1 MAPLGSNQ
9 YGLRRLTHLTTSILS
24 KTHLTTWYFLAINY
38 LSCKRRMEC
47 EHYYNYFL
55 IRFTQTKITLFIFFS
70 NWVSKGKQKC
80 SRVPKSRAIFG
91 GSITLLNFLRLT
103 IMILNYLWYT
113 HNLPYL
119 SSINIWLKK
128 SIWHTVVCAPLDQKL
143 CNPYFF
149 QSRFTTFG
157 TLIEHLGFYYMK
169 SVYFLC
175 TNWIFCLYLSL

>member
-55 IRFTQTKITLFIFFS
+55 IRFTQTKITLFVFFS
-70 NWVSKGKQKC
+70 NWVSKGKRKC

-113 HNLPYL
+113 HNLPWKSL
-119 SSINIWLKK
+119 SDTPLY
-128 SIWHTVVCAPLDQKL
+128 APH
-143 CNPYFF
+143 
-149 QSRFTTFG
+149 
-157 TLIEHLGFYYMK
+157 LIRSCVTRNF
-169 SVYFLC
+169 S
-175 TNWIFCLYLSL
+175 NQDSLLLEL